1 MVQLNRLHE
10 AVIQL
15 WQTSLGDNVYGVG
28 FNPLLILAWP
38 QIGMYTHTVQHG
50 VNTESK
56 YKKQFFFLLQG
67 TVASDKNELLF
78 SEFGINYNSL
88 PQLYRKGTVL
98 LWQTKTEMVKVILLC
113 LIC

>member
-1 MVQLNRLHE
+1 
-10 AVIQL
+10 
-15 WQTSLGDNVYGVG
+15 
-28 FNPLLILAWP
+28 
-38 QIGMYTHTVQHG
+38 MYTHTVQHG

-56 YKKQFFFLLQG
+56 YKKQLSFLLQG

-98 LWQTKTEMVKVILLC
+98 LWQTKTEMVKVHSPVLDLLTFHLLMWKLPVHIGFILASG
-113 LIC
+113 